1 VWVKEGNILFKR
13 LAELHQPKLALK
25 VANYLVQ
32 GESLSPQAIAAL
44 GSMVDAPQTARTPA
58 SAKGKK

>member
-1 VWVKEGNILFKR
+1 

-32 GESLSPQAIAAL
+32 GESLSPQAVAAL
-44 GSMVDAPQTARTPA
+44 GSMVDTSPTVRKPA
-58 SAKGKK
+58 SSKGAK

>member
-1 VWVKEGNILFKR
+1 
-13 LAELHQPKLALK
+13 

-44 GSMVDAPQTARTPA
+44 GSMVDASQTVRTPA
-58 SAKGKK
+58 SAKAKK